1 MRPPAPVPGM
11 EARSML
17 CSLAMRRTNGELWM
31 RSPEGRDG
39 AAPGP
44 EAVAAD
50 AGTEGLAAC
59 GGGGAAA
66 GFAAGAGAAALGA
79 GAAAGAAALAAPAPS
94 PAASITPT
102 TV

>member
-1 MRPPAPVPGM
+1 MSCLLMRPPAPVPEM

-31 RSPEGRDG
+31 RSPAGRDG

-50 AGTEGLAAC
+50 TGTAGLAAC
-59 GGGGAAA
+59 GGGGA
-66 GFAAGAGAAALGA
+66 GFAAGAGCAALGA
-79 GAAAGAAALAAPAPS
+79 GAAAGAAALAAAAPS
-94 PAASITPT
+94 PA
-102 TV
+102 